1 MLDNRLSRHSRGLI
15 WSTAQN
21 GELPIGKGDKL
32 NKYQSPKIDQEGKEQ
47 RTNHMLHFWDVN
59 VMYAQVCVLNRVA
72 AKKQVQMLIYGVG
85 FVQGRGGCDF
95 WVWYN
100 VEMCERSKVVI
111 SGLLK
116 SQDKLENSLAKARRR
131 EKILWAALVVSWML
145 IAMSFFGRNDG
156 SDGLKLKTLE
166 LA

>member
-1 MLDNRLSRHSRGLI
+1 MQESEPRGQFRILGGN
-15 WSTAQN
+15 S
-21 GELPIGKGDKL
+21 LCV
-32 NKYQSPKIDQEGKEQ
+32 Q
-47 RTNHMLHFWDVN
+47 R
-59 VMYAQVCVLNRVA
+59 
-72 AKKQVQMLIYGVG
+72 VG

-100 VEMCERSKVVI
+100 VEMCEKSKVVI
-111 SGLLK
+111 LGFLK
-116 SQDKLENSLAKARRR
+116 SRDKLENSLAKARCI
-131 EKILWAALVVSWML
+131 EKVLRAALVVSWML